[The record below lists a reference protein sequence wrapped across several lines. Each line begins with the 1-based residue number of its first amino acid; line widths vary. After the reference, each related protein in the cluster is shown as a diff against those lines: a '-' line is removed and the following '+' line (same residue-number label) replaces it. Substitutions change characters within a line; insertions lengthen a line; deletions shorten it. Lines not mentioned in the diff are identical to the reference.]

1 MEEIISISD
10 QILFIF
16 FNFQFNI
23 LKMISSQPVVF
34 VSFTIIV
41 AILFQKN
48 SIQQCEAMKM
58 SNSKFQMKLGMIG
71 NAIDSKKESIESRLK
86 HMTPMQKLD
95 YIIKAS
101 GGTQPN
107 SAKRVA
113 KLISS
118 KYEEIQYQKNLRNCL
133 AVFKSRAICEDKAS
147 FFVWARM
154 AARKMMKN
162 G

>member
-1 MEEIISISD
+1 MT
-10 QILFIF
+10 
-16 FNFQFNI
+16 
-23 LKMISSQPVVF
+23 SSQPVVF

-41 AILFQKN
+41 AILFQTN

-71 NAIDSKKESIESRLK
+71 NAIDSKKESIEARLK

-101 GGTQPN
+101 GTSPN
-107 SAKRVA
+107 SARRVA